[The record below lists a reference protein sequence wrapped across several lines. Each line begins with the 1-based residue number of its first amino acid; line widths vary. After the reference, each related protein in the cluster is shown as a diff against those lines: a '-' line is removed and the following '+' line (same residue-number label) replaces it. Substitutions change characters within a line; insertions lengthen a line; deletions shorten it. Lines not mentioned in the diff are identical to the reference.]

1 MLLWIQTVSTYTQLW
16 LTLTVNNPQLLY
28 AAIRS
33 QSLKPQYIIHS
44 HFHQEVICAPQTSTP
59 NPTETCMFSSPI
71 TELYSY
77 LALVTPLHPAAETK
91 PAAGQEGVPFTVERR
106 TAELSRR
113 QQPLPVYSFQS
124 VVKKWPL
131 YMIMPCSPERHKKSI
146 KCEICM
152 KLTPITCC
160 CRGNSALL
168 ETGAV
173 CAWDWNEHA
182 SVQRV
187 LSKDE
192 PHGTFTTQQVPQ
204 HKFGE
209 LLLLLQYSA
218 FIYRWIWDIH
228 LSNGNRTII
237 LGSKRTFQWTV
248 LKRTKTS
255 EGSFSII
262 KSLYF

>member
-1 MLLWIQTVSTYTQLW
+1 MHVQF
-16 LTLTVNNPQLLY
+16 
-28 AAIRS
+28 
-33 QSLKPQYIIHS
+33 S
-44 HFHQEVICAPQTSTP
+44 HHWAVFISCPSDTITP
-59 NPTETCMFSSPI
+59 CCRDKACCWTGGSAV
-71 TELYSY
+71 YSR
-77 LALVTPLHPAAETK
+77 TP
-91 PAAGQEGVPFTVERR
+91 
-106 TAELSRR
+106 AELSRR

-124 VVKKWPL
+124 VVKKRPL

-173 CAWDWNEHA
+173 CAWDWNELLF
-182 SVQRV
+182 SGCYLKMNPRGRSQR
-187 LSKDE
+187 SKS
-192 PHGTFTTQQVPQ
+192 HSTSLVSYS
-204 HKFGE
+204 
-209 LLLLLQYSA
+209 LLLLQYSA

-248 LKRTKTS
+248 LKRTKQS